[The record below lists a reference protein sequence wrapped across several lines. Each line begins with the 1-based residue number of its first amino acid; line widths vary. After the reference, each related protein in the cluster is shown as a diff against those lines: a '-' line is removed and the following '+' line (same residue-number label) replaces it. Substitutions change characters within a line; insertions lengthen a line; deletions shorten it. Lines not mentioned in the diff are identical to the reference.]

1 MLLREDLELSTLLSN
16 VIKEACSVTGA
27 RYGALGI
34 LNEQGTEI
42 EEFLTVGLTDE
53 EERRIGPRPTGKGAL
68 GLLLTDPRSLRL
80 ARLDTQPES
89 SGFPLHHPTMTSF
102 LGVPIE
108 VRDEIYGSLYLTDKL
123 GAPEFTAEDEA
134 LVEALAAAAGMAIEN
149 ARLHQRIQEL
159 AVIEDRDRMARDLH
173 DTVVQHLY
181 AVGITLETMAR
192 EPEAASLADR
202 LAVLVADV
210 GDAIRQVRS
219 SIYELG
225 LDEEDPGA
233 RASVIALVRSLAP
246 VLGFKAKVLFNGP
259 IDTVISQSV
268 AEQLL
273 ATIREAV
280 TNVGRHAQATET
292 SVTVSAAGGLCRLK
306 VIDNGVGVE
315 RSAGTGVGLGLANLR
330 QRAERLHGGMSL
342 VSRETGGTE
351 LEWWVP
357 ISQ

>member
-1 MLLREDLELSTLLSN
+1 MLLREDLEFSTLLSN
-16 VIKEACSVTGA
+16 VIKEARSVTGA

-34 LNEQGTEI
+34 LNEQGTRDRG
-42 EEFLTVGLTDE
+42 VPH
-53 EERRIGPRPTGKGAL
+53 RRPDGRRRAANRASSHGEGCAWSAPDRS
-68 GLLLTDPRSLRL
+68 PRSLRL
-80 ARLDTQPES
+80 ARLDAQPEKP
-89 SGFPLHHPTMTSF
+89 GFPLHHPTMTSF

-123 GAPEFTAEDEA
+123 GAPGFTAEDEA

-149 ARLHQRIQEL
+149 ARLHQQIQGF
-159 AVIEDRDRMARDLH
+159 AVIEDATGWPDLH

-181 AVGITLETMAR
+181 TVGITLETMAR

-202 LAVLVADV
+202 LAVVVADV
-210 GDAIRQVRS
+210 GDAMRQVRS

-225 LDEEDPGA
+225 LDEEDPGT

-246 VLGFKAKVLFNGP
+246 VLGFKAKVLFDGP

-273 ATIREAV
+273 ATVREAV

-292 SVTVSAAGGLCRLK
+292 SVTVSAAGGLCRSQ
-306 VIDNGVGVE
+306 
-315 RSAGTGVGLGLANLR
+315 RHR
-330 QRAERLHGGMSL
+330 QRG
-342 VSRETGGTE
+342 
-351 LEWWVP
+351 WD
-357 ISQ
+357 